1 MVSWIWVLGIQKPR
15 STLVGKIPSCPPI
28 SILPLLFTNVLPF
41 LHFKAGHRFYLEQS
55 FLCILVCL
63 SIYLSSG
70 QRNVPVC
77 NICEVSLKGE
87 GVPFSFHFI
96 FPAEWE
102 TAIIAGAGMSILG
115 HEVTLG
121 MLTTHSGTK
130 REDIWDR
137 GTLYHLPPDFYR
149 KEK

>member
-1 MVSWIWVLGIQKPR
+1 M
-15 STLVGKIPSCPPI
+15 
-28 SILPLLFTNVLPF
+28 
-41 LHFKAGHRFYLEQS
+41 
-55 FLCILVCL
+55 
-63 SIYLSSG
+63 
-70 QRNVPVC
+70 C

-96 FPAEWE
+96 FPAGWE
-102 TAIIAGAGMSILG
+102 TDIIAGAGMSILG

-121 MLTTHSGTK
+121 MLTTHSRAK
-130 REDIWDR
+130 REDTWDL